1 MENINRLNNHIGK
14 AESQRLKNIDD
25 VEDGILDVKELDELI
40 VGPAFPN
47 KFNTLRRDG
56 LSIYKKIN

>member
-40 VGPAFPN
+40 VGPACPN
-47 KFNTLRRDG
+47 KFNTLRQHG